1 MAGQNKTANHI
12 FAAEEHNQQKI
23 ENSQFCK
30 KIPDRL
36 IHEEQCEEQNHP
48 RVGGEEIQPTERR
61 SACLQ
66 IGLAR

>member
-1 MAGQNKTANHI
+1 MAGQNTTANHI

-36 IHEEQCEEQNHP
+36 THEE
-48 RVGGEEIQPTERR
+48 
-61 SACLQ
+61 
-66 IGLAR
+66 